1 MAMTNGNGPAGLNAD
16 MNVTPL
22 IDVLLVLLIIFM
34 VIVPITPRGLN
45 ANVPQQP
52 KTQSQ
57 QSDDA
62 IVVQILAGHNGQ
74 LSYKLNQDDVVIND
88 LENRL
93 SAIFALRADKVMFV
107 KGDESVDFSAIAQVM
122 DLGKS
127 AGATHVGL
135 MSSRGNRI

>member
-62 IVVQILAGHNGQ
+62 IVVQVLAEHNGQ
-74 LSYKLNQDDVVIND
+74 LSYKLNQDDVTIND

-107 KGDESVDFSAIAQVM
+107 KGDESVDFFAIAQVM

-127 AGATHVGL
+127 AGAIRVGL
-135 MSSRGNRI
+135 LTRRESGI